1 MYPRPLALLLSSAF
15 LMLSYPR
22 LLLLEQNREA
32 CARVSDNSHS
42 SSTFVVDSLS
52 SPRTPANPRLSN
64 VDACG
69 VVNLEPL
76 ALLRLDLARLRK
88 GLAVDLAESHAALGN
103 GQVAS
108 LLEVVPD
115 LGRKLLL
122 GPLHLQ
128 DCLVDGLAGDL
139 AGEHGEL
146 LDAGGH
152 ELALVQ
158 KLPLV
163 HPDSLVLGQ
172 PAVVLHHLDHLLAL
186 PADTAP
192 RVGIHD
198 QGHVL
203 LRLLLDLGASRGGL
217 GTALGGSLNLV
228 LEDVVFD
235 AAVHALL
242 EELLTALG
250 VIELRG
256 HGVGG
261 GGRGGVLVLGLTPSL
276 EDVGGPFM
284 SSLHRRSD
292 AD

>member
-1 MYPRPLALLLSSAF
+1 MWHGIF
-15 LMLSYPR
+15 
-22 LLLLEQNREA
+22 EIGKCT
-32 CARVSDNSHS
+32 CARMSDNSHP
-42 SSTFVVDSLS
+42 SSTLVVNSLS

-64 VDACG
+64 VDARG
-69 VVNLEPL
+69 VLNLEPL
-76 ALLRLDLARLRK
+76 ALPRLDLARLGK

-103 GQVAS
+103 GQVAGF
-108 LLEVVPD
+108 LEVVPD

-128 DCLVDGLAGDL
+128 DRLVDGLAGDL
-139 AGEHGEL
+139 AGQHGEL

-152 ELALVQ
+152 KLALVQ
-158 KLPLV
+158 ELPLV
-163 HPDSLVLGQ
+163 HPDSLLLGQ

-192 RVGIHD
+192 RVGVHD

-203 LRLLLDLGASRGGL
+203 LRLLLGLGGSWGGL
-217 GTALGGSLNLV
+217 GAALGGGLNLV
-228 LEDVVFD
+228 LKDVVLD

-250 VIELRG
+250 VVELRG
-256 HGVGG
+256 HGVRGG
-261 GGRGGVLVLGLTPSL
+261 GGGGVLVLGLTPSL
-276 EDVGGPFM
+276 EDVGGPFV